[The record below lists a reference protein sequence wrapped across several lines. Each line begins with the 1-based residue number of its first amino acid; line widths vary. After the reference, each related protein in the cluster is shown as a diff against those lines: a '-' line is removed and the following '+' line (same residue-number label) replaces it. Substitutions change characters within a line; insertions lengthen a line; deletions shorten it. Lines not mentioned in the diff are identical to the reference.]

1 MENFIQTL
9 KKRGCI
15 DALSHESLNDLKEP
29 LTVYCGFDPTADS
42 LHLGNFVAIMGLARF
57 KRAGHK
63 VVAIV
68 GGATGMIGDPSGKS
82 VERNLLDEETIK
94 KNMIG
99 ISKTLNQILG
109 DDVPIINNYDWYK
122 EFNFISFLR
131 EVGKQ
136 FRMGIMLSKESV
148 KARLNSEEGLSFT
161 EFCYQ
166 ILQAYDFL
174 WLNEKKGVNAQI
186 GGADQWGNITA
197 GIELIRKEKGKEVYG
212 ITFPL
217 LTKADGSKFGKSE
230 KGAIW
235 LNAEKLSPYEFY
247 QHLIRTDDRDVIKLL
262 KMITFVELP
271 EIEELEKRMAN
282 EPGVAQKRLAEAV
295 TEMVHGKEGLE
306 SAKKTTELA
315 QPGHEVELSPETF
328 KMLESE
334 IKPIEIGKDQLG
346 KKWVDL
352 LAEIKILASKGDV
365 RRLIK
370 NNGLTINNQKVSD
383 EVATLGS
390 DQLVGDGYIL
400 VATGK
405 KTKYILRIR

>member
-1 MENFIQTL
+1 
-9 KKRGCI
+9 KKRGCV

-57 KRAGHK
+57 KKAGHK
-63 VVAIV
+63 VIAIV

-82 VERNLLDEETIK
+82 TERNLLDEETIE
-94 KNMIG
+94 KNRVG
-99 ISKTLNQILG
+99 ISKCLKDILG
-109 DDVPIINNYDWYK
+109 DDVPIVNNYEWYK
-122 EFNFISFLR
+122 DFNFITFLR

-174 WLNEKKGVNAQI
+174 WLNQKYGVNAQI

-197 GIELIRKEKGKEVYG
+197 GIELIRKEKGKEAYG

-217 LTKADGSKFGKSE
+217 LTKSDGQKFGKSE

-235 LNAEKLSPYEFY
+235 LSADKLSPYEFY

-262 KMITFVELP
+262 KMITFVELE
-271 EIEELEKRMAN
+271 EIEAIEKRMAN

-306 SAKKTTELA
+306 AAKKTTELA
-315 QPGHEVELSPETF
+315 QPGHKVELSLDTF
-328 KMLESE
+328 KLLEQE
-334 IKPIEIGKDQLG
+334 IKPIEIKRE
-346 KKWVDL
+346 
-352 LAEIKILASKGDV
+352 EI
-365 RRLIK
+365 
-370 NNGLTINNQKVSD
+370 
-383 EVATLGS
+383 
-390 DQLVGDGYIL
+390 
-400 VATGK
+400 
-405 KTKYILRIR
+405 

>member
-1 MENFIQTL
+1 MNEFIASL

-15 DALSHESLNDLKEP
+15 DTLSHESLNDLKEP

-94 KNMIG
+94 QNMVG
-99 ISKTLNQILG
+99 ISKSLKRILG
-109 DDVPIINNYDWYK
+109 DDVPIVNNYDWFK
-122 EFNFISFLR
+122 DFSFISFLR

-174 WLNEKKGVNAQI
+174 WLNEKYGVNAQI

-235 LNAEKLSPYEFY
+235 LNADKLSPYEFY
-247 QHLIRTDDRDVIKLL
+247 QHLIRVDDRDVIKLL
-262 KMITFVELP
+262 KMITFVDLA
-271 EIEELEKRMAN
+271 EIEALEKGMAEN
-282 EPGVAQKRLAEAV
+282 PGAAQRRLAEAV
-295 TEMVHGKEGLE
+295 TELVHGAEGVE
-306 SAKKTTELA
+306 AARKATELA
-315 QPGHEVELSPETF
+315 QPGHKVELNAETF
-328 KMLESE
+328 KLLEKE
-334 IKPIEIGKDQLG
+334 IKPIEIGREKIG
-346 KKWVDL
+346 AKWVDL
-352 LAEIKILASKGDV
+352 LAEAGLFASKGDV

-383 EVATLGS
+383 ESALFTA
-390 DQLVGDGYIL
+390 DQVVGEGYVLVT
-400 VATGK
+400 TGK
-405 KTKYILRIR
+405 KNKVILRIR

>member
-1 MENFIQTL
+1 MDNFIQSL
-9 KKRGCI
+9 KKRGCV

-57 KRAGHK
+57 KKAGHK
-63 VVAIV
+63 VIAIV

-82 VERNLLDEETIK
+82 TERNLLDEETIE
-94 KNMIG
+94 KNRVG
-99 ISKTLNQILG
+99 ISKCLKDILG
-109 DDVPIINNYDWYK
+109 DDVPIVNNYEWYK
-122 EFNFISFLR
+122 DFNFITFLR

-174 WLNEKKGVNAQI
+174 WLNQKYGVNAQI

-197 GIELIRKEKGKEVYG
+197 GIELIRKEKGKEAYG

-217 LTKADGSKFGKSE
+217 LTKSDGQKFGKSE

-235 LNAEKLSPYEFY
+235 LSADKLSPYEFY

-262 KMITFVELP
+262 KMITFIELE
-271 EIEELEKRMAN
+271 EIEAIEKSMAN
-282 EPGVAQKRLAEAV
+282 EPGLAQRRLAEAV

-306 SAKKTTELA
+306 AAKKTTELA
-315 QPGHEVELSPETF
+315 QPGHKVELSLDTF
-328 KMLESE
+328 KLLEQE
-334 IKPIEIGKDQLG
+334 IKPIEIKREEIG

-352 LAEIKILASKGDV
+352 LVEIQLFASKGDV

-383 EVATLGS
+383 EGALFLQ
-390 DQLVGDGYIL
+390 DQVVGDGYLL
-400 VATGK
+400 VSTGK
-405 KTKYILRIR
+405 KNKYILRIR

>member
-1 MENFIQTL
+1 MDNFIPSL

-82 VERNLLDEETIK
+82 VERNLLDEETIE
-94 KNMIG
+94 KNRIG
-99 ISKTLNQILG
+99 ISKCLKQILG
-109 DDVPIINNYDWYK
+109 EEVPILNNYEWYK
-122 EFNFISFLR
+122 DFNFITFLR

-174 WLNEKKGVNAQI
+174 WLNQKYGVNAQI

-197 GIELIRKEKGKEVYG
+197 GIELIRKEKGKEVFG

-217 LTKADGSKFGKSE
+217 LTKSDGQKFGKSE

-235 LNAEKLSPYEFY
+235 LSAEKLSPYEFY

-262 KMITFVELP
+262 KMITFIELD
-271 EIEELEKRMAN
+271 EIEAIEKRMAS
-282 EPGVAQKRLAEAV
+282 EPGAAQKRLAEAV
-295 TEMVHGKEGLE
+295 TEIVHGKEGLE
-306 SAKKTTELA
+306 AAKKATELA
-315 QPGHEVELSPETF
+315 QPGHKVELSAETF
-328 KMLESE
+328 KLLEQE
-334 IKPIEIGKDQLG
+334 IKPIELEKKEIG
-346 KKWVDL
+346 KKWVDI
-352 LAEIKILASKGDV
+352 LAEIQLFASKGDV

-383 EVATLGS
+383 ESALFLEE
-390 DQLVGDGYIL
+390 QLVGEGYVL
-400 VATGK
+400 VTTGK
-405 KTKYILRIR
+405 KNKYILRIR

>member
-1 MENFIQTL
+1 MDNFIQSL

-122 EFNFISFLR
+122 DFNFISFLR

-174 WLNEKKGVNAQI
+174 WLNEKYGVNAQI

-262 KMITFVELP
+262 KMITFVDIV
-271 EIEELEKRMAN
+271 EIEELEERMVSQ
-282 EPGVAQKRLAEAV
+282 PGAAQRRLAEAV

-306 SAKKTTELA
+306 SAKKATELA
-315 QPGHEVELSPETF
+315 QPGHKVELNPETF
-328 KMLESE
+328 KLLEKE
-334 IKPIEIGKDQLG
+334 IKPIEITKDQIG

-352 LAEIKILASKGDV
+352 LADTQILASKGDV

-383 EVATLGS
+383 EGALL
-390 DQLVGDGYIL
+390 QIEHLVGDGYVL
-400 VATGK
+400 VTTGK
-405 KTKYILRIR
+405 KTKYILRIK

>member
-328 KMLESE
+328 KMLENE

>member
-1 MENFIQTL
+1 MDNFIQSL
-9 KKRGCI
+9 KLRGCI
-15 DALSHESLNDLKEP
+15 DALSHESLNELKEP

-122 EFNFISFLR
+122 DFNFISFLR

-174 WLNEKKGVNAQI
+174 WLNEKHGVNAQI

-235 LNAEKLSPYEFY
+235 LNAEKLSPYEFF

-262 KMITFVELP
+262 KMITFVDLG
-271 EIEELEKRMAN
+271 EIEELEKRMES

-295 TEMVHGKEGLE
+295 TEMVHGKEGLD

-315 QPGHEVELSPETF
+315 QPGHNVNLSLETF
-328 KMLESE
+328 KLLENE
-334 IKPIEIGKDQLG
+334 IKPIEIAKDQIG

-352 LAEIKILASKGDV
+352 LAETQILASKGDV

-383 EVATLGS
+383 EGALLQI
-390 DQLVGDGYIL
+390 DQLVGDGYVL
-400 VATGK
+400 VTTGK